1 MLFLQNFYKKVFKIL
16 LFLWAF
22 SLLFTVYSENN
33 SLDVN
38 QNWTDEAIIELW
50 YVPWEIVVVFDEKQI
65 NLSDKAWKREA
76 QSFTVEKS
84 SVVANKVAS
93 AFKTQLYIKLLFIA

>member
-1 MLFLQNFYKKVFKIL
+1 MLFLQNFYKKVFKFL

-22 SLLFTVYSENN
+22 FLLFPVYSENSNLN
-33 SLDVN
+33 SN
-38 QNWTDEAIIELW
+38 YNWTDEEIIELW
-50 YVPWEIVVVFDEKQI
+50 YIPWEIVVVFDEKQI
-65 NLSDKAWKREA
+65 NLSNKAWKREA